1 MPVKI
6 ENRVGIQ
13 APIDTIWD
21 LIFDL
26 PSWADWNPMYARAEG
41 KIAIGGTLSLTETI
55 AGATRELEVRVLDWV
70 PREQLHW
77 LDNRAWLSRSVRFFE
92 IEQLEPG
99 RCIVGNGELFAGWR
113 GERWAKRNRRLLK
126 DAYEAVNEALR
137 ARAEAQVGG

>member
-1 MPVKI
+1 
-6 ENRVGIQ
+6 
-13 APIDTIWD
+13 
-21 LIFDL
+21 
-26 PSWADWNPMYARAEG
+26 
-41 KIAIGGTLSLTETI
+41 
-55 AGATRELEVRVLDWV
+55 VLDWV

-113 GERWAKRNRRLLK
+113 GERWAKQNRRVLK